1 MKIRKYFEYFFTLDE
16 SPELLMDNLNDDLK
30 LELRTSIF
38 MPLMIKCKLF

>member
-30 LELRTSIF
+30 SELKASIYIPK
-38 MPLMIKCKLF
+38 MKEC